1 VGGGG
6 GRPEAA
12 AADVIVAPAEKC
24 FTATITPVTIAKPA
38 TPGAATITM
47 NCHPAP
53 SASALSDDVSV
64 GDMERVGECD
74 SVPGREL
81 VRDVESVHEVL
92 CDWVTVFDGERSSV
106 WEIVRRRLAD
116 AENERDADGDSDA
129 LCVSESVSCDSDTWI
144 DSVCDGDTLCFVA
157 VFASVLDCVADDV
170 PLRDGDNV
178 SLENVTRRD

>member
-1 VGGGG
+1 VGGG

-64 GDMERVGECD
+64 GDMERD
-74 SVPGREL
+74 F
-81 VRDVESVHEVL
+81 ESVHEVL

-106 WEIVRRRLAD
+106 
-116 AENERDADGDSDA
+116 
-129 LCVSESVSCDSDTWI
+129 
-144 DSVCDGDTLCFVA
+144 
-157 VFASVLDCVADDV
+157 
-170 PLRDGDNV
+170 
-178 SLENVTRRD
+178 